1 MCHAV
6 YNERGMI
13 LKNDSSRGVIKI
25 LKDNGW
31 FEISCVRDSH
41 QFKHPAKQGKFTITR
56 SVKDIPMKT
65 MQSISKQ
72 SGLLSRN
79 IVFSATENRR

>member
-13 LKNDSSRGVIKI
+13 LKNDSSKDVIKI

-72 SGLLSRN
+72 SG
-79 IVFSATENRR
+79 VTFP

>member
-1 MCHAV
+1 MCHAA
-6 YNERGMI
+6 YDERGMI
-13 LKNDSSRGVIKI
+13 LKRDSSRDVIKI

-31 FEISCVRDSH
+31 FEISCVRDSY
-41 QFKHPAKQGKFTITR
+41 QFKHPVKQGKITITR

-72 SGLLSRN
+72 SG
-79 IVFSATENRR
+79 VTFP